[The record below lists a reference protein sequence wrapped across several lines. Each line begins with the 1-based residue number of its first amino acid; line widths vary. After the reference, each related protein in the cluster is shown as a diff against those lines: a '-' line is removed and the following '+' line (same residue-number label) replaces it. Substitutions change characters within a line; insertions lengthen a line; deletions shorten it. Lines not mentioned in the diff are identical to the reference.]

1 MCNSVPSLAPKAQA
15 IFRNSNMIDAN
26 WRVLENML
34 EKIIMDCMGQNLYN
48 GLKQKLNGNTLTI
61 QFQNDKGSSF
71 NYQTGAIKLSSIN
84 MESNHLFHEMFH
96 AYQAYQETTETYR
109 NSVINLEIE
118 AHYAQYLY
126 LKELKEYPN
135 SKWEKGYNVNQR
147 LIGIANLEDYIDG
160 HGRLLSD
167 MPDDYFDLYLSMVL
181 KEVFVRDKNYSNYS
195 YDSSRYGTSNFQNLQ
210 TITINCGL

>member
-96 AYQAYQETTETYR
+96 AFQVYQETQESYGDA
-109 NSVINLEIE
+109 VINLEIE

-126 LKELKEYPN
+126 LKKLPEYPG
-135 SKWEKGYNVNQR
+135 SKWTVEWAKPGRPTLTTSLEFYITPKGELIDDENGTQFNGHLKKLINALKKDPDYSGYN
-147 LIGIANLEDYIDG
+147 
-160 HGRLLSD
+160 
-167 MPDDYFDLYLSMVL
+167 
-181 KEVFVRDKNYSNYS
+181 
-195 YDSSRYGTSNFQNLQ
+195 YDSSRQGLSNFQTLQ
-210 TITINCGL
+210 ILTKGC